1 MGRPVPVFQV
11 VSDVPAKGARSKAL
25 VISWPPLHTKNSKHQ
40 AHGFIPVGFSLLGDD
55 GMQDLIA
62 PHGGLQEP
70 VDRMV
75 PAAEVE
81 SVRREAASLKKVPI
95 SDADLSSLYRFGDG
109 GLSPLT
115 GPMDGQTFNRVL
127 EQEVMLQDGKPY
139 AWTIPISF
147 PVDKALAATLKT
159 GETVAL
165 VDGKQAVVGTLR
177 ISDIFPFNKAKYL
190 QSVYATA
197 RTDHPGG
204 HMVLGDPRD
213 VMLGGEVRVL
223 PPPKHPEYGQFVLSP
238 RETRALFRQRGWKR
252 VVAFQTRNPLHRAH
266 EYALVA
272 GMERLT
278 RAGHFTG
285 AVLNP
290 LVGETKGDD
299 VDAATRMRT
308 YKALIDNKALGQGDK
323 DEELWKKTGY
333 DFTDHL
339 LLLGLDIK
347 MFYAGPKE
355 AIMHSIYRQ
364 NFGFTDIIIGRKH
377 ADAPYDDGKDIW
389 DGLAAQRKFD
399 ELKGDLKIQ
408 PVKVGFAAF
417 YEELGRVGLVDECA
431 PKGYKQVSISGREL
445 REKLRAGELPDARIM
460 RPETA
465 KILIERMRVK

>member
-1 MGRPVPVFQV
+1 MQEMI
-11 VSDVPAKGARSKAL
+11 PA
-25 VISWPPLHTKNSKHQ
+25 
-40 AHGFIPVGFSLLGDD
+40 
-55 GMQDLIA
+55 
-62 PHGGLQEP
+62 HGGLKEP
-70 VDRMV
+70 VDRTI
-75 PAAEVE
+75 PPTEAGA
-81 SVRREAASLKKVPI
+81 VRQQAGTLKRVQV
-95 SDADLSSLYRFGDG
+95 SDADLSSHYRFGDG

-115 GPMDGQTFNRVL
+115 GPMNKIAFHRVL
-127 EQEVMLQDGKPY
+127 DEEVIVHDGRKY

-147 PVDKALAATLKT
+147 PVDKALAATLKV

-165 VDGKQAVVGTLR
+165 VNIKDDIVGTLEV
-177 ISDIFPFNKAKYL
+177 SDIFPYEKAKYI
-190 QSVYATA
+190 QSVYATP

-204 HMVLGDPRD
+204 QMVMNDPRE
-213 VMLGGEVRVL
+213 MLLGGQVRVL
-223 PPPKHPEYGQFVLSP
+223 PQPRHSEYGQFVLTP
-238 RETRALFRQRGWKR
+238 RETRALFRQRGWSR
-252 VVAFQTRNPLHRAH
+252 IVAFQTRNPLHRAH

-278 RAGHFTG
+278 RAGHYTG

-308 YKALIDNKALGQGDK
+308 YRALIDNKALGQGDK
-323 DEELWKKTGY
+323 DEELWQKVGY
-333 DFTDHL
+333 DFTDQL
-339 LLLGLDIK
+339 ILLGLDIK
-347 MFYAGPKE
+347 MFYGGPKE
-355 AIMHSIYRQ
+355 AIMHAIYRQ

-377 ADAPYDDGKDIW
+377 ADAPFDDGKDIW

-445 REKLRAGELPDARIM
+445 REKLRAGVLPDSRIM

-465 KILIERMRVK
+465 SILIECMKAK

>member
-1 MGRPVPVFQV
+1 
-11 VSDVPAKGARSKAL
+11 
-25 VISWPPLHTKNSKHQ
+25 
-40 AHGFIPVGFSLLGDD
+40 
-55 GMQDLIA
+55 MQDLIA

-70 VDRMV
+70 IDRSV
-75 PAAEVE
+75 P
-81 SVRREAASLKKVPI
+81 SEAASEFTRKAGEYRRVPV
-95 SDADLSSLYRFGDG
+95 SDADLSSLYRMGDG

-115 GPMDGQTFNRVL
+115 GPMDRKTFDQVL
-127 EQEVMLQDGKPY
+127 DGEIIERNGKAY

-147 PVDKALAATLKT
+147 PVERSLGQEIKA
-159 GETVAL
+159 GETVSL
-165 VDGKQAVVGTLR
+165 VDSQSQIVGSLEVR
-177 ISDIFPFNKAKYL
+177 DIFPFHKARYIK
-190 QSVYATA
+190 SVYGTE

-204 HMVLGDPRD
+204 RMVLNDPRELL
-213 VMLGGEVRVL
+213 LGGEVQVL
-223 PPPKHPEYGQFVLSP
+223 PQRKHPEYGQFILTP
-238 RETRALFRQRGWKR
+238 RETRALFRQRGWQK

-272 GMERLT
+272 GLERLT
-278 RAGHFTG
+278 RESFFAG

-308 YKALIDNKALGQGDK
+308 YRALIDNKALGQGDK
-323 DEELWKKTGY
+323 DEALWKTKGY
-333 DFTDHL
+333 DLTDQII
-339 LLLGLDIK
+339 LLGLDIK

-355 AIMHSIYRQ
+355 AIMHAIYRQ
-364 NFGFTDIIIGRKH
+364 NFGFTHLVIGRKH

-399 ELKGDLKIQ
+399 ELKGELLIQ
-408 PVKVGFAAF
+408 PVKVGFAAY

-445 REKLRAGELPDARIM
+445 REKLRAGQLPDPRVM

-465 KILIERMRVK
+465 KILIESMQQR

>member
-1 MGRPVPVFQV
+1 M
-11 VSDVPAKGARSKAL
+11 L
-25 VISWPPLHTKNSKHQ
+25 
-40 AHGFIPVGFSLLGDD
+40 
-55 GMQDLIA
+55 DLISA
-62 PHGGLQEP
+62 HGGLTDP
-70 VDRMV
+70 IDC
-75 PAAEVE
+75 
-81 SVRREAASLKKVPI
+81 SVRAEERAEFLRSVAELKRLLI

-115 GPMDGQTFNRVL
+115 GPMDRKTFQRVL
-127 EQEVMLQDGKPY
+127 DEEVLLNDGKAY
-139 AWTIPISF
+139 AWTIPIAF
-147 PVDKALAATLKT
+147 PAERTFASSLKE
-159 GETVAL
+159 GETVGL
-165 VDGKQAVVGTLR
+165 VNSSDEVVGALEVR
-177 ISDIFPFNKAKYL
+177 EAYPFDKRRYI
-190 QSVYATA
+190 QSVYGTE

-204 HMVLGDPRD
+204 RMVMGDSRD
-213 VMLGGEVRVL
+213 MLVGGEVRVL
-223 PPPKHPEYGQFVLSP
+223 PQPKHPEYGRFILSP

-272 GMERLT
+272 GIERLT
-278 RAGHFTG
+278 REGHFAG

-308 YKALIDNKALGQGDK
+308 YQALIENKALGQGDK
-323 DEELWKKTGY
+323 DEALWNRVGR

-339 LLLGLDIK
+339 ILLGLDIK

-355 AIMHSIYRQ
+355 AIMHAIYRQ

-399 ELKGDLKIQ
+399 ELKGGLLIK

-445 REKLRAGELPDARIM
+445 REKLRSGVLPDPRIM

-465 KILIERMRVK
+465 RILIESMRVS